1 MVLEPRRPRRLP
13 FWGGAIILGSVGP
26 ITVMSFSRSIH
37 RYANIIRGVSLLLI
51 VASVILL
58 ARALPVDSGVQALQ
72 SRISG
77 LGAWA
82 PLIFGVVYAIAAT
95 LLIPASALTLAGG
108 AVFGLTVGT
117 LTVWLS
123 ATTAAAM
130 SFLIARYV
138 ARVKVEEIASRNP
151 KFSAIDS
158 AIGEGGWKIVALL
171 RLSPAVPFN
180 LQNYLYGL
188 TAIRFWPCVGAS
200 AVFMLPGTFM
210 YVYLGHLGGQGL
222 AAASGGG
229 GGRNAEQWALLVVG
243 LLATIAVT
251 VYVTRLAN
259 NAIRNQTAIAVAQ
272 PRKAAA
278 SEQAPPPGM
287 PWGVIAIALAAMLLF
302 SLALSAGQVR
312 TSLERLLGTPSAVL
326 DQECEANPK
335 GASFDD
341 PPLNTL
347 LRNHVDDQGRG
358 DCNSF
363 RTEADDLKKFS
374 HLVWKTPFYRRSCDA
389 NLSLLINSCY
399 SFSLPPIREH
409 DPVTSTVDI
418 SDTEPNIRR
427 LLDDGPLKRVPLATG
442 IT

>member
-1 MVLEPRRPRRLP
+1 
-13 FWGGAIILGSVGP
+13 
-26 ITVMSFSRSIH
+26 MSFSRLIH

-72 SRISG
+72 SRISD

-123 ATTAAAM
+123 ATTAAAL

-229 GGRNAEQWALLVVG
+229 AGRSAGQWALLVVG

-259 NAIRNQTAIAVAQ
+259 NAIKTRRQS
-272 PRKAAA
+272 P
-278 SEQAPPPGM
+278 
-287 PWGVIAIALAAMLLF
+287 
-302 SLALSAGQVR
+302 
-312 TSLERLLGTPSAVL
+312 
-326 DQECEANPK
+326 
-335 GASFDD
+335 
-341 PPLNTL
+341 
-347 LRNHVDDQGRG
+347 LRNPGKQQPL
-358 DCNSF
+358 S
-363 RTEADDLKKFS
+363 K
-374 HLVWKTPFYRRSCDA
+374 RRPRACPGA
-389 NLSLLINSCY
+389 
-399 SFSLPPIREH
+399 
-409 DPVTSTVDI
+409 
-418 SDTEPNIRR
+418 
-427 LLDDGPLKRVPLATG
+427 
-442 IT
+442 

>member
-1 MVLEPRRPRRLP
+1 MVLEPRRPSRLP
-13 FWGGAIILGSVGP
+13 FLDGAIILGSVGP
-26 ITVMSFSRSIH
+26 ITVMSFYRSIH

-51 VASVILL
+51 VAAVILL

-72 SRISG
+72 SRISD

-108 AVFGLTVGT
+108 AIFGLTVGT

-138 ARVKVEEIASRNP
+138 ARGKVEATASRNP
-151 KFSAIDS
+151 KYSAIDA

-229 GGRNAEQWALLVVG
+229 TGRSAGQWALLVVG

-259 NAIRNQTAIAVAQ
+259 SAIKNQTAIAAAQ
-272 PRKAAA
+272 PQEAAA
-278 SEQAPPPGM
+278 TEQAPPPGM
-287 PWGVIAIALAAMLLF
+287 PWSVIAIAVAAIVLF

-312 TSLERLLGTPSAVL
+312 TSLERLLGPPSAML
-326 DQECEANPK
+326 DDACEANAK
-335 GASFDD
+335 GATFDD
-341 PPLNTL
+341 SLQNTL
-347 LRNHVDDQGRG
+347 LRNHVDDEGWG
-358 DCNSF
+358 DYSSF
-363 RTEADDLKKFS
+363 RAVVGDRNKCTPWIGDIPFDRISHDEKF
-374 HLVWKTPFYRRSCDA
+374 A
-389 NLSLLINSCY
+389 LLINSCNF
-399 SFSLPPIREH
+399 FSLPLIREH
-409 DPVTSTVDI
+409 DPVTSIVDI
-418 SDTEPNIRR
+418 PDAEPHIRW

-442 IT
+442 TT

>member
-1 MVLEPRRPRRLP
+1 
-13 FWGGAIILGSVGP
+13 
-26 ITVMSFSRSIH
+26 MSFSRSIH

-108 AVFGLTVGT
+108 AVFGLAVGT

-138 ARVKVEEIASRNP
+138 ARGKVEETASRNP

-229 GGRNAEQWALLVVG
+229 AGRSAGQWALLVVG

-251 VYVTRLAN
+251 VYVTRIAN
-259 NAIRNQTAIAVAQ
+259 NAIKNQTAIAVAQ
-272 PRKAAA
+272 PQEAAA

-287 PWGVIAIALAAMLLF
+287 PWSVIAIAVAAMVLF
-302 SLALSAGQVR
+302 SLALYAGQVR

-326 DQECEANPK
+326 DETCGAHPK
-335 GASFDD
+335 GAAFDD
-341 PPLNTL
+341 SLLNTL
-347 LRNHVDDQGRG
+347 LLTHVDDVGWG
-358 DCNSF
+358 DYNSF
-363 RTEADDLKKFS
+363 RAEAGDLNMCTGQIGE
-374 HLVWKTPFYRRSCDA
+374 TPFYKMSYEE
-389 NLSLLINSCY
+389 NLASLINSCN
-399 SFSLPPIREH
+399 SLTLPLIREH
-409 DPVTSTVDI
+409 DPVTSIVDI
-418 SDTEPNIRR
+418 YDAEPNIRR
-427 LLDDGPLKRVPLATG
+427 LLVDGPLKRVPPATG
-442 IT
+442 TT

>member
-1 MVLEPRRPRRLP
+1 MVLEPRHPMRLP
-13 FWGGAIILGSVGP
+13 FLGGAIILGSVGP
-26 ITVMSFSRSIH
+26 ITVMSFSRLIH

-229 GGRNAEQWALLVVG
+229 AGRSVGQWALLVVG

-272 PRKAAA
+272 PQEAAA
-278 SEQAPPPGM
+278 SGQAPPPGM
-287 PWGVIAIALAAMLLF
+287 PWSVIAVAVAAMVLF

-312 TSLERLLGTPSAVL
+312 ASLERLLGTPSAVL
-326 DQECEANPK
+326 DEACGADSK
-335 GASFDD
+335 GATFDD
-341 PPLNTL
+341 SPLNTL
-347 LRNHVDDQGRG
+347 LRNHVEDQGWG
-358 DCNSF
+358 GYNSF
-363 RTEADDLKKFS
+363 RAEAGDLNKFARWS
-374 HLVWKTPFYRRSCDA
+374 GKNHFYQMSYGEKLA
-389 NLSLLINSCY
+389 SLINSCNSY
-399 SFSLPPIREH
+399 TLPLIREY
-409 DPVTSTVDI
+409 DPVTSIVDI
-418 SDTEPNIRR
+418 PDAEPNIRR

>member
-1 MVLEPRRPRRLP
+1 
-13 FWGGAIILGSVGP
+13 
-26 ITVMSFSRSIH
+26 MSFSRSIH

-108 AVFGLTVGT
+108 AIFGLAVGT

-138 ARVKVEEIASRNP
+138 ARGKVEETASRNP

-229 GGRNAEQWALLVVG
+229 AGRSAGQWALLVVG

-251 VYVTRLAN
+251 VYVTRIAN
-259 NAIRNQTAIAVAQ
+259 NAIKNQTAIAVAQ
-272 PRKAAA
+272 PQEAAA

-287 PWGVIAIALAAMLLF
+287 PWSVIAIAVAAMVFF
-302 SLALSAGQVR
+302 SLALYPGQVR

-326 DQECEANPK
+326 DETCGAHPK
-335 GASFDD
+335 GAAFDD
-341 PPLNTL
+341 SFLNTL

-358 DCNSF
+358 GYNSF
-363 RTEADDLKKFS
+363 HAEAGDLNMCTGQIGE
-374 HLVWKTPFYRRSCDA
+374 TPFYKMSYEE
-389 NLSLLINSCY
+389 NLASLINSCN
-399 SFSLPPIREH
+399 SLTLPLIGEH
-409 DPVTSTVDI
+409 DPVTSIVDI
-418 SDTEPNIRR
+418 HDTEPNIRW

-442 IT
+442 TT

>member
-1 MVLEPRRPRRLP
+1 MVLETRRPSRLP
-13 FWGGAIILGSVGP
+13 FLVEAIILGSVGP
-26 ITVMSFSRSIH
+26 IAVMSFARSIH

-72 SRISG
+72 SRISE

-138 ARVKVEEIASRNP
+138 ARGKVEETASRNP
-151 KFSAIDS
+151 RFSAIDS

-229 GGRNAEQWALLVVG
+229 TGRSAGQWALLVVG

-259 NAIRNQTAIAVAQ
+259 NAIRNQTAIAAAQ
-272 PRKAAA
+272 PQETAA
-278 SEQAPPPGM
+278 SEQASPPGM
-287 PWGVIAIALAAMLLF
+287 PWSVIAIAVAAMVLF

-326 DQECEANPK
+326 DQTYGANPE
-335 GASFDD
+335 GAAFDGSL
-341 PPLNTL
+341 LNTL
-347 LRNHVDDQGRG
+347 LRNHVEDQGRG
-358 DCNSF
+358 GHNSL
-363 RTEADDLKKFS
+363 RAEASDLKKCTQCIKETS
-374 HLVWKTPFYRRSCDA
+374 LYRINYDEKIA
-389 NLSLLINSCY
+389 LLINSCN

-409 DPVTSTVDI
+409 DPVTSIVDI
-418 SDTEPNIRR
+418 PDTEPNIRW
-427 LLDDGPLKRVPLATG
+427 LLDNGPLKRAPLATG

>member
-1 MVLEPRRPRRLP
+1 MRLP
-13 FWGGAIILGSVGP
+13 FLGGAIILGSVGP
-26 ITVMSFSRSIH
+26 ITVMSFSRLIH

-51 VASVILL
+51 VASLILL

-200 AVFMLPGTFM
+200 ALFMLPGTFM

-229 GGRNAEQWALLVVG
+229 AGRSAGQWALLVVG

-259 NAIRNQTAIAVAQ
+259 NAIKNQTAIAVAQ

-287 PWGVIAIALAAMLLF
+287 PWGVIAIALAAMVLF

-326 DQECEANPK
+326 DHVCGANTEA
-335 GASFDD
+335 AAFDD
-341 PPLNTL
+341 SPLNTL

-358 DCNSF
+358 GYNSF
-363 RTEADDLKKFS
+363 RAEASDLNKCAS
-374 HLVWKTPFYRRSCDA
+374 WIWETPFYQMSHDED
-389 NLSLLINSCY
+389 LSFLINSCN
-399 SFSLPPIREH
+399 SFSLPPTREH
-409 DPVTSTVDI
+409 DPVTSVVDI
-418 SDTEPNIRR
+418 PDAEPNIRW

-442 IT
+442 TT

>member
-1 MVLEPRRPRRLP
+1 
-13 FWGGAIILGSVGP
+13 
-26 ITVMSFSRSIH
+26 
-37 RYANIIRGVSLLLI
+37 
-51 VASVILL
+51 
-58 ARALPVDSGVQALQ
+58 
-72 SRISG
+72 
-77 LGAWA
+77 
-82 PLIFGVVYAIAAT
+82 
-95 LLIPASALTLAGG
+95 
-108 AVFGLTVGT
+108 
-117 LTVWLS
+117 
-123 ATTAAAM
+123 M

-229 GGRNAEQWALLVVG
+229 AGRSAGQWALLVVG

-259 NAIRNQTAIAVAQ
+259 NAIKNQTAIAVAQ
-272 PRKAAA
+272 PREAAA

-287 PWGVIAIALAAMLLF
+287 PWSVVAIAVAAMVLF

-326 DQECEANPK
+326 DEACGANPK
-335 GASFDD
+335 GAAFDD
-341 PPLNTL
+341 PLLNTL

-358 DCNSF
+358 GYNSF
-363 RTEADDLKKFS
+363 RAEASDLNKCARRIGES
-374 HLVWKTPFYRRSCDA
+374 HFYRMSYGE
-389 NLSLLINSCY
+389 NLSLLINSCH
-399 SFSLPPIREH
+399 SFSLPQIRERN
-409 DPVTSTVDI
+409 PVTSIVDI
-418 SDTEPNIRR
+418 HDAEPNIRR
-427 LLDDGPLKRVPLATG
+427 LLDDGPLRRVPLATG

>member
-1 MVLEPRRPRRLP
+1 
-13 FWGGAIILGSVGP
+13 
-26 ITVMSFSRSIH
+26 MSFSGSIH

-58 ARALPVDSGVQALQ
+58 ARALPVDSGVQAFQ
-72 SRISG
+72 SRISD

-108 AVFGLTVGT
+108 AIFGLTVGT

-138 ARVKVEEIASRNP
+138 ARFKVEVIASRNP

-229 GGRNAEQWALLVVG
+229 AGRSAGQWALLVVG

-272 PRKAAA
+272 PREAVS

-287 PWGVIAIALAAMLLF
+287 PWGVIAIALAAMVLF

-312 TSLERLLGTPSAVL
+312 TSLEHLLGTPSAVL
-326 DQECEANPK
+326 DEACGANPK
-335 GASFDD
+335 GAAFDD
-341 PPLNTL
+341 SLLNTL
-347 LRNHVDDQGRG
+347 LLVHVDDQGRG
-358 DCNSF
+358 GCNSF
-363 RTEADDLKKFS
+363 RAEAGDLNKFARWTGKN
-374 HLVWKTPFYRRSCDA
+374 HFYQMSYGEK
-389 NLSLLINSCY
+389 LSLLINSCNSY
-399 SFSLPPIREH
+399 TLPLIREY
-409 DPVTSTVDI
+409 DPVASIVDI
-418 SDTEPNIRR
+418 PNAEPNIRG
-427 LLDDGPLKRVPLATG
+427 LLDGGPLKRVPLATG
-442 IT
+442 TT

>member
-1 MVLEPRRPRRLP
+1 
-13 FWGGAIILGSVGP
+13 
-26 ITVMSFSRSIH
+26 MSFSRLIH

-108 AVFGLTVGT
+108 AVFGLAVGT

-229 GGRNAEQWALLVVG
+229 AGRSAGQWALLVVG

-259 NAIRNQTAIAVAQ
+259 NAIRNQTAIGVAQ
-272 PRKAAA
+272 PREAAA

-287 PWGVIAIALAAMLLF
+287 PWSVIAIAVAAMVLF

-326 DQECEANPK
+326 DEAGGANPK
-335 GASFDD
+335 GAAFDD
-341 PPLNTL
+341 PLLNTL

-358 DCNSF
+358 DDNSF
-363 RTEADDLKKFS
+363 RAEASDLNKCARWIGKS
-374 HLVWKTPFYRRSCDA
+374 HFYRMSYGE
-389 NLSLLINSCY
+389 NLSLLINSCH
-399 SFSLPPIREH
+399 SFSLPQIRERN
-409 DPVTSTVDI
+409 PVTSIVDI
-418 SDTEPNIRR
+418 HDPEPNIRR

>member
-1 MVLEPRRPRRLP
+1 
-13 FWGGAIILGSVGP
+13 
-26 ITVMSFSRSIH
+26 MSFSRLIH

-72 SRISG
+72 SRISD

-108 AVFGLTVGT
+108 AVFGLAVGT

-229 GGRNAEQWALLVVG
+229 AGGRSTGQWALLVVG

-259 NAIRNQTAIAVAQ
+259 NAIKNQTAIAVAQ
-272 PRKAAA
+272 PREAAA

-287 PWGVIAIALAAMLLF
+287 PWSVVTIAVAAMVLF

-326 DQECEANPK
+326 DEACGANPK
-335 GASFDD
+335 GAAFDD
-341 PPLNTL
+341 PLLNTL

-358 DCNSF
+358 GYNSF
-363 RTEADDLKKFS
+363 RAEACVLNKCARRIGENHS
-374 HLVWKTPFYRRSCDA
+374 YRMSYGE
-389 NLSLLINSCY
+389 NLASLINSCN

-409 DPVTSTVDI
+409 DPLTSIVDI
-418 SDTEPNIRR
+418 HDTEPNIRR
-427 LLDDGPLKRVPLATG
+427 LLDDGPLRRVPLGTG
-442 IT
+442 TT

>member
-1 MVLEPRRPRRLP
+1 
-13 FWGGAIILGSVGP
+13 
-26 ITVMSFSRSIH
+26 MSFSRSIH

-72 SRISG
+72 SRISD

-108 AVFGLTVGT
+108 AVFGLTIGT

-229 GGRNAEQWALLVVG
+229 SGRSPGQWALLVVG

-259 NAIRNQTAIAVAQ
+259 NAIRNQTAIAAAQ
-272 PRKAAA
+272 PQEAAA
-278 SEQAPPPGM
+278 SEQAPPPCM
-287 PWGVIAIALAAMLLF
+287 PWSVIAIAVAAMVLF

-312 TSLERLLGTPSAVL
+312 TSLERLLGPPSAVL
-326 DQECEANPK
+326 DQVC
-335 GASFDD
+335 GASSKAAAFDD
-341 PPLNTL
+341 SLLNTL
-347 LRNHVDDQGRG
+347 HLAHVDDVGWG
-358 DCNSF
+358 DHNSF
-363 RTEADDLKKFS
+363 RAEAGDLNMCTRKIIE
-374 HLVWKTPFYRRSCDA
+374 L
-389 NLSLLINSCY
+389 LS
-399 SFSLPPIREH
+399 
-409 DPVTSTVDI
+409 V
-418 SDTEPNIRR
+418 
-427 LLDDGPLKRVPLATG
+427 K
-442 IT
+442 